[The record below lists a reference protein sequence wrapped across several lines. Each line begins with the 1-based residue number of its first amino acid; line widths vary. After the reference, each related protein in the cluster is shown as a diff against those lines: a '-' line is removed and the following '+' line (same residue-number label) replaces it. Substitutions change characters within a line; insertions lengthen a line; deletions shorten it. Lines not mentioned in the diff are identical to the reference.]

1 MICRT
6 QVAVQSTNS
15 AMAALLMWPDESMT
29 ILALRLLTA
38 LRRCLFKRRSLTFS
52 KGRKGRTLIV
62 SFMMHLQVKV
72 AKNSTW
78 RCFTLLGA
86 HQLSV
91 TLPILPSRPYFN
103 ESCQLKTAVLEARRH
118 FFAHRREEAPQTVA
132 GPVHANVQQSLA
144 ALFNLVHQR
153 QIVVPPLPLHF
164 IHA

>member
-103 ESCQLKTAVLEARRH
+103 ESCQLKTAVLSQYCRLLCGQTWRIQRRPTKML
-118 FFAHRREEAPQTVA
+118 RNPTVA
-132 GPVHANVQQSLA
+132 KVIFRV
-144 ALFNLVHQR
+144 AL
-153 QIVVPPLPLHF
+153 
-164 IHA
+164 

>member
-103 ESCQLKTAVLEARRH
+103 ESCQLKTAVLYHSAQRRDT
-118 FFAHRREEAPQTVA
+118 HRRRVA
-132 GPVHANVQQSLA
+132 LPNSHAFQS
-144 ALFNLVHQR
+144 HCRGQR
-153 QIVVPPLPLHF
+153 FPCLRFRTLGGNHPLHQLR
-164 IHA
+164 A

>member
-103 ESCQLKTAVLEARRH
+103 ESCQLKTAVLSSYKNDRGVPSADLHRLCGEPHVQVHKRSGVWRRLLGMVR
-118 FFAHRREEAPQTVA
+118 FRHRYNT
-132 GPVHANVQQSLA
+132 GIKS
-144 ALFNLVHQR
+144 
-153 QIVVPPLPLHF
+153 
-164 IHA
+164 

>member
-103 ESCQLKTAVLEARRH
+103 ESCQLKTAVPFETPILCVDIGQVLQVFRFACDHDPLGTEVARWLS
-118 FFAHRREEAPQTVA
+118 FDV
-132 GPVHANVQQSLA
+132 
-144 ALFNLVHQR
+144 
-153 QIVVPPLPLHF
+153 
-164 IHA
+164 